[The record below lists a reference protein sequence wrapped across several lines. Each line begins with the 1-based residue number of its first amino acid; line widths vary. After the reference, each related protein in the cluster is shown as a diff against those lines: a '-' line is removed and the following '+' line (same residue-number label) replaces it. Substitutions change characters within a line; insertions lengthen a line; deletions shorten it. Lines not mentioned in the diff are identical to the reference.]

1 MEEIQ
6 RLFESA
12 DFESVVRLLQPTLN
26 YGSRSKTLEFVSSAP
41 ERPAQ
46 LILLQVRKLDSCV
59 DRAHFSLKPTKL
71 DVSEF
76 ELSQNSQL
84 KLEDH
89 QQCLECSELALNEAL
104 QQLTSPQHSGP
115 PTKEEW
121 VCTIRK
127 LLDGID
133 VCFTKDLQLL
143 NNVPHFSSTAR
154 LANNLIQVRKVLWI
168 TPILLKEQSE

>member
-1 MEEIQ
+1 M
-6 RLFESA
+6 
-12 DFESVVRLLQPTLN
+12 
-26 YGSRSKTLEFVSSAP
+26 
-41 ERPAQ
+41 
-46 LILLQVRKLDSCV
+46 
-59 DRAHFSLKPTKL
+59 
-71 DVSEF
+71 
-76 ELSQNSQL
+76 

-133 VCFTKDLQLL
+133 VCFTKDLKLL

-154 LANNLIQVRKVLWI
+154 LANNLIQVRQVLGVN
-168 TPILLKEQSE
+168 TKSPRGAVRVTLTQQRTACPVFS